1 MWCSCASSSRT
12 PGRRTSRSASPPAAA
27 RATSWQHWSR
37 RGNASCSRSRCW
49 ATTAERSG
57 GRGWPTSTSW
67 SAPTTSRGSR
77 RSRRRS
83 TTSSARAWRRCAM
96 PRVELFGTATCPYTR
111 DLREWLELRGT
122 EFDEY
127 DVELDADARE
137 RMRTL
142 TAGERTVPVLV
153 EDGRVVQVGWQGRG
167 CTVGG

>member
-1 MWCSCASSSRT
+1 
-12 PGRRTSRSASPPAAA
+12 
-27 RATSWQHWSR
+27 
-37 RGNASCSRSRCW
+37 
-49 ATTAERSG
+49 
-57 GRGWPTSTSW
+57 
-67 SAPTTSRGSR
+67 
-77 RSRRRS
+77 
-83 TTSSARAWRRCAM
+83 M

-127 DVELDADARE
+127 DVELDAAARA

-142 TAGERTVPVLV
+142 TGGERTVPVLV